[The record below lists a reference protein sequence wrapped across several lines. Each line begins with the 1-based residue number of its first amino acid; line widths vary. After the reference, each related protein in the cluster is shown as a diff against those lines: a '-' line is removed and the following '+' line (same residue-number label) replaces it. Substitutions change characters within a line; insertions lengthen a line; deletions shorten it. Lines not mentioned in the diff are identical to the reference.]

1 MTDMTGLEVQEQLP
15 SLATQV
21 VHDMTHMTD
30 ITHMTQRTD
39 MSHLEVQEQLPGLAA
54 QVAALGDGDEPG
66 LHAAG
71 SLQDETHLEGT
82 RQGDMEDEG
91 GLEIFVRMMTAGRGS
106 SGL

>member
-21 VHDMTHMTD
+21 VHDMTHMT
-30 ITHMTQRTD
+30 HRTD